1 MIIEKYYY
9 TPVITREYLEVL
21 TINNEIVAVGGTK
34 RNESVKLPRITVCGL
49 YDTES
54 GMIKI
59 GVSRC
64 ASRDTFTK
72 KEGKSIAKKR
82 AEENPYKEVF
92 IGPNRISESFLE
104 LAKIIEEEILAM
116 TYPIKL

>member
-34 RNESVKLPRITVCGL
+34 RNESIRLPRITVCGL

-54 GMIKI
+54 GMIRI

-64 ASRDTFTK
+64 ASRDTFIK

-82 AEENPYKEVF
+82 AEEKPYKEVF

-104 LAKIIEEEILAM
+104 LAKMIEEEILAM